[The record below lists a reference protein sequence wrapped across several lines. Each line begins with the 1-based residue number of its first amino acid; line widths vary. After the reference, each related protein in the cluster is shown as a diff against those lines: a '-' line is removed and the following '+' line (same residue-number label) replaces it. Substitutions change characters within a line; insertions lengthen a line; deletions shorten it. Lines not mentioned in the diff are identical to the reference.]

1 MKKKKVDNDVRTT
14 AFEAVVVVLICI
26 IVFAGILFMML
37 APYIGRD
44 IVREQTSVVQDSIPS
59 GNHQGVLSEEADD
72 VTEYSN
78 NTAGNTG
85 EEA

>member
-1 MKKKKVDNDVRTT
+1 MKKKKVDNNVRTT

-44 IVREQTSVVQDSIPS
+44 IVSEQASGVQDSIPS
-59 GNHQGVLSEEADD
+59 DDHPDALPEEVEDAA
-72 VTEYSN
+72 EHNN
-78 NTAGNTG
+78 NTAGDTG